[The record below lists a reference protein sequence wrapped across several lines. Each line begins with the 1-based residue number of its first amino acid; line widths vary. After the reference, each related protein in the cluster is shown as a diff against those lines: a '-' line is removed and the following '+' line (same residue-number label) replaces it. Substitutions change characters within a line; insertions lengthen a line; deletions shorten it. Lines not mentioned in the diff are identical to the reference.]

1 MEWAYQHPEPSLF
14 PLMSNLDKYMNAL
27 CLQDPSALQAQS
39 RSSPEAAR
47 VPGSPMSP
55 QRALVQGRQSH
66 SPANVVS
73 ASGHGFNSP
82 TKQAIQ
88 PYMEL
93 SESLYGKKSTWVAD
107 HSRILLVGYVPFTL
121 GVGKITA
128 ILQGFGEMA
137 FVCDHLSQ
145 SPTSGYQN
153 LVVAYYDRH
162 NAQMAFE
169 ELQQSDS
176 SPAALKLCYLSS
188 RTAKA
193 FVDSRGELDIVRT
206 LTRTLARVGFHD
218 SRWATNLLL
227 QLKELLEKH
236 HTARTHITICT
247 MEESQWFAQYDQLPL
262 DVTLAKYSGL
272 PIGSLNLAIEQ
283 TVTKTLMVPQATPA
297 PIATPRPLAYSL
309 ASLDTP
315 PGSNPK
321 FRSLGNDSSH
331 LYTNSRSEA
340 EMIYP
345 PRGRGDSHSSFR
357 ALYALGNARNVVRYE
372 RIMSGEDNR
381 TTFMIR
387 NIPNKYTQ
395 KMLIDLL
402 NESHFG
408 QYDFVYLRMDFTNHC
423 NCGYAFVNFMDPR
436 SIITL
441 AQRLVGKR
449 WDKFNSDKVCSIRYA
464 DYQGKDQLVEHFRN
478 SNVMLMDPS
487 YRPKIFYSS
496 GPLKGHEEAFPD
508 PTIQLS
514 LGKFKHGRIF
524 G

>member
-1 MEWAYQHPEPSLF
+1 
-14 PLMSNLDKYMNAL
+14 MSSLDKYMDAL
-27 CLQDPSALQAQS
+27 CLQDPNVLQIPD

-55 QRALVQGRQSH
+55 QKALVQTRETR
-66 SPANVVS
+66 SPAHAITAFS
-73 ASGHGFNSP
+73 HGVNSP
-82 TKQAIQ
+82 TKKTAQ

-93 SESLYGKKSTWVAD
+93 NESLYGKNHTWAAG
-107 HSRILLVGYVPFTL
+107 HSRFLLVSYVPFTL

-128 ILQGFGEMA
+128 ILQ
-137 FVCDHLSQ
+137 

-153 LVVAYYDRH
+153 LIAAYYNQRD
-162 NAQMAFE
+162 AQMAIE
-169 ELQQSDS
+169 ELQQKDTA
-176 SPAALKLCYLSS
+176 PAALKLYHLSS

-193 FVDSRGELDIVRT
+193 FIGTRGELDIVRT
-206 LTRTLARVGFHD
+206 LTRTLIRVGFHD

-227 QLKELLEKH
+227 PLKELLEKH
-236 HTARTHITICT
+236 CVARTHVTICT

-262 DVTLAKYSGL
+262 DVELAKYSGL
-272 PIGSLNLAIEQ
+272 PISGVNLAIEQ
-283 TVTKTLMVPQATPA
+283 TVTKVLMTPQTTPA
-297 PIATPRPLAYSL
+297 PMVAPRPLAYSL
-309 ASLDTP
+309 SSLEAP
-315 PGSNPK
+315 PGPNPK
-321 FRSLGNDSSH
+321 VSSLGNGVNS
-331 LYTNSRSEA
+331 LYTNRGSEA
-340 EMIYP
+340 AMTYL
-345 PRGRGDSHSSFR
+345 PRGRGESYPSFR

-436 SIITL
+436 
-441 AQRLVGKR
+441 
-449 WDKFNSDKVCSIRYA
+449 DKFNSDKVCSIRYA

-496 GPLKGHEEAFPD
+496 GPLKGHEEPFPD

-514 LGKFKHGRIF
+514 LGKFKHGRFF